1 VTAPRRKAR
10 SRRIPATG
18 SAQFLWKAAARA
30 SYDGALLLDT
40 HAWVWMLNG
49 DMSRV
54 SRAAAR
60 LIERVN
66 AASMLFVC
74 DISFWEVALKAV
86 KGQLTLAV
94 DAAVWLDR
102 ASHAP
107 GIRYVPLDRNVLVQ
121 STRLRGK
128 PHGDP
133 VDRMLLATA
142 QIHGMPLVTVDAE
155 IIAYA
160 ASEPGVPVCDAR

>member
-1 VTAPRRKAR
+1 MTTPGRKAR
-10 SRRIPATG
+10 ARRLPATV
-18 SAQFLWKAAARA
+18 STRLLWKAAARPA
-30 SYDGALLLDT
+30 YDGALLLDT
-40 HAWVWMLNG
+40 HVWVWVLNG
-49 DMSRV
+49 DLSRV

-60 LIERVN
+60 LIERAN
-66 AASMLFVC
+66 AASLLFVC
-74 DISFWEVALKAV
+74 DISFWEVALKAA
-86 KGQLTLAV
+86 KAQLTLAV

-121 STRLRGK
+121 STRLRGN

-133 VDRMLLATA
+133 ADRMLLAAA
-142 QIHGMPLVTVDAE
+142 QINAMPLVTVDAQ